1 MYRYAQINKN
11 GYVVSNSCLSGEVTA
26 ENMIPIPEEFD
37 ITDKKYV
44 NGQWTEYTPEPAVE
58 EPSEQAIM
66 QAEVLLSQQEIII
79 KQKEH
84 DEVLAE
90 ILLSQQTV

>member
-44 NGQWTEYTPEPAVE
+44 NGQSTHRNRQLRNRVSRQLCRPRYC
-58 EPSEQAIM
+58 
-66 QAEVLLSQQEIII
+66 
-79 KQKEH
+79 
-84 DEVLAE
+84 LA
-90 ILLSQQTV
+90 SRK